1 MPLTTLVYHR
11 APVRTETRIMEAFA
25 AGANYVGFGT
35 ILSTSSKADTEEAKG
50 LSAPAQMCQVA
61 TCSIRGTAKTVPYIM
76 QCGARGF
83 AVISICTAIGPMEAI
98 HQLMTAI
105 KRQLSF

>member
-1 MPLTTLVYHR
+1 
-11 APVRTETRIMEAFA
+11 MEALA

-35 ILSTSSKADTEEAKG
+35 ILSTSSKADAEEAKG

-61 TCSIRGTAKTVPYIM
+61 TCSIRSTAKTVPYIM

-83 AVISICTAIGPMEAI
+83 AVISVLCTAIGPTGAI

-105 KRQLSF
+105 KRQRSF

>member
-1 MPLTTLVYHR
+1 
-11 APVRTETRIMEAFA
+11 MEAFA

-83 AVISICTAIGPMEAI
+83 AVISVNMYSDRPDGGHSPIDN
-98 HQLMTAI
+98 
-105 KRQLSF
+105 SD